1 MIKKNFLFRI
11 KLFLLYF
18 MPVFEGAIHII
29 ISIVGQEHK
38 KNQSLKVFLR
48 KNAIFDSIWD
58 SKLMRN

>member
-38 KNQSLKVFLR
+38 KFSQVFLR

>member
-38 KNQSLKVFLR
+38 KISQVFFR
-48 KNAIFDSIWD
+48 KKTLFLIVFGTQN
-58 SKLMRN
+58 

>member
-1 MIKKNFLFRI
+1 MIKNIFLFRI

-38 KNQSLKVFLR
+38 EFSQVFWR
-48 KNAIFDSIWD
+48 KKKKFGTQNE
-58 SKLMRN
+58 

>member
-18 MPVFEGAIHII
+18 MPIFEGAIHII

-38 KNQSLKVFLR
+38 KFSQEFFEKTLF
-48 KNAIFDSIWD
+48 
-58 SKLMRN
+58 

>member
-18 MPVFEGAIHII
+18 MPVFEGAIHIN

-38 KNQSLKVFLR
+38 KFSQVFLR
-48 KNAIFDSIWD
+48 KKNAIFGSIWD

>member
-38 KNQSLKVFLR
+38 KIQSG
-48 KNAIFDSIWD
+48 IFA
-58 SKLMRN
+58 KKRYF

>member
-1 MIKKNFLFRI
+1 MTKKNFLFRI

-18 MPVFEGAIHII
+18 MPVFEGAIQIN

-38 KNQSLKVFLR
+38 KFSQVFLR
-48 KNAIFDSIWD
+48 KNAIFGSIWD